1 MRDVSVKLIVEG
13 MSCDGCEQT
22 VENAVTSVS
31 GVRRA
36 TVDRTTN
43 QVIVEG
49 EDLDETTLVRAVED
63 AGYTAYSLAHL
74 IG

>member
-1 MRDVSVKLIVEG
+1 MSVKLTVEG
-13 MSCDGCEQT
+13 MSCGGCEQT

-31 GVRRA
+31 GVMRA

-63 AGYTAYSLAHL
+63 AGYTAY
-74 IG
+74 